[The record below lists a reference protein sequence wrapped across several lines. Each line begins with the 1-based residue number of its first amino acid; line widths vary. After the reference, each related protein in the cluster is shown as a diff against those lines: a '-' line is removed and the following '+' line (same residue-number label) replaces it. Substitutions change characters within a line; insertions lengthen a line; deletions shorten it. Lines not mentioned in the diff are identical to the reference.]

1 MNDEKMSIH
10 NASDKKTNLKVEN
23 EILTK
28 KLTNI
33 ETALKFCQNKEINQN
48 PILSKESSDTLIKDL
63 LS

>member
-1 MNDEKMSIH
+1 MNDEKISIH

-33 ETALKFCQNKEINQN
+33 ETALKLCQNKEINQN